1 MSLQK
6 INVIGKL
13 NIDLLKPSQKLNFTP
28 SQSTDRFMRNAK
40 QVEQLASN
48 RQSAGLKYSMKHDIN
63 TDQESLFPLR
73 V

>member
-1 MSLQK
+1 MSLEI

-13 NIDLLKPSQKLNFTP
+13 NIDLFKPSQKLNSTP
-28 SQSTDRFMRNAK
+28 SQSTYRFMRNAK